1 MMAPMS
7 ALSER
12 LEMLLVLRWLDEGA
26 PEEGSVLLSVVE
38 TADEIGLGAERTDLL
53 RVMAAL
59 GELEERRLV
68 RVSWPGGSN
77 PEMRVEL
84 GDELRQDAKQ
94 LFRR

>member
-1 MMAPMS
+1 MS

-26 PEEGSVLLSVVE
+26 PDDGSVLLSVAE
-38 TADEIGLGAERTDLL
+38 TADEIGLGRERTDLL

-59 GELEERRLV
+59 GELEERLLI
-68 RVSWPGGSN
+68 RVSWPGGAS

-84 GDELRQDAKQ
+84 GDDLRRDAQQ